1 RRRCWPG
8 LRRWLGDDGA
18 GGDGRP
24 GGAGSPGARN
34 ARPAHAAEGPIERTV
49 AMAWCYGA
57 PGVGLSRLR
66 ALRHLDDGALAEE
79 AATAIRLTAERGFG
93 QNHCLCHGDLGNLDL
108 LLQATRADAPN
119 ASAVALRRQT
129 EIVLG
134 SIARDGWLCGTRAGV
149 RSPGLMNGLAGIGLG
164 LLRLAEPERVPSVL
178 ALDPP
183 PGS

>member
-1 RRRCWPG
+1 MIG
-8 LRRWLGDDGA
+8 
-18 GGDGRP
+18 
-24 GGAGSPGARN
+24 
-34 ARPAHAAEGPIERTV
+34 TV
-49 AMAWCYGA
+49 AVAWCYGA
-57 PGVGLSRLR
+57 PGVGLTRLR
-66 ALRHLDDGALAEE
+66 AYRHARHDEE
-79 AATAIRLTAERGFG
+79 RAAIRQEIDQAVRRTLARGPG